1 MNGFDQKTLLHRLYR
16 AIALLT
22 VMSVLMSYGVQVIT
36 PVYAA
41 QLGEAESFLQSLQWI
56 PYHPFVLTSAVVMT
70 GAGMLLGGKEGR
82 RENPKAPRDGW
93 QRYLTQAVL
102 FGAASLLFQQN
113 CDKIALFAIADRLD
127 DANTRRQRNYLTVM
141 TILYLLCNLDFFTDV
156 MHAVSLQQ
164 YLNFYERPVR
174 SILQLIIEGLSAVGA
189 VLFVLYLVVF
199 MVWQVREKLEVQQR
213 NRKLEEMNGQLLD
226 YAEERAH
233 TAQVQERN
241 RLAREIHDT
250 LGHVLTGIA
259 AGTDACLQMLDDSPE
274 LARKQMELIADTAR
288 DGMQEVRR
296 SVNALRPDSLEQQ
309 SLSVVLDRMCANMGA
324 GTGTEVRLEENLA
337 GEKLMQDEEDAVYRT
352 VQEGITNA
360 IRHGH
365 ATRIEVR
372 CLAGDGRMTIEVR
385 DNGSGCGKV
394 VPGFGLRHMQ
404 ERMSMLGGGL
414 QYESRDGFCIRAE
427 FPLRRRKERQEMD
440 GGEQ

>member
-1 MNGFDQKTLLHRLYR
+1 MNDFDQNALLHRLYR
-16 AIALLT
+16 AMALLT
-22 VMSVLMSYGVQVIT
+22 VMSVLMIYGVQVVT
-36 PVYAA
+36 PIYAS
-41 QLGEAESFLQSLQWI
+41 QTEQAESFLQSLQWL
-56 PYHPFVLTSAVVMT
+56 PYHPAVLTAAVVMT
-70 GAGMLLGGKEGR
+70 GLGMLLGRQTETAGPSC
-82 RENPKAPRDGW
+82 NGW
-93 QRYLTQAVL
+93 QRYLAQAVL

-127 DANTRRQRNYLTVM
+127 DANTRRQRNYLTGM
-141 TILYLLCNLDFFTDV
+141 TILYLLCNLDYFTDV
-156 MHAVSLQQ
+156 LHAVSLQQ
-164 YLNFYERPVR
+164 YLNFYELPVR
-174 SILQLIIEGLSAVGA
+174 SILQLMIDGLSAVGA

-199 MVWQVREKLEVQQR
+199 MVWQVREKLEMQQQ
-213 NRKLEEMNGQLLD
+213 NRRLEEMNEQLLD

-288 DGMQEVRR
+288 EGMQEVRR

-309 SLSVVLDRMCANMGA
+309 SLSVVLNRMCANMGA

-337 GEKLMQDEEDAVYRT
+337 GARLMQDEEDAIYRT

-365 ATRIEVR
+365 ATQMRIR
-372 CLAGDGRMTIEVR
+372 CLAEAGRMTIEVR

-394 VPGFGLRHMQ
+394 VPGFGLLHMQ
-404 ERMSMLGGGL
+404 ERMSLLGGSL

-427 FPLRRRKERQEMD
+427 FPLRRKPEQEE
-440 GGEQ
+440 GK